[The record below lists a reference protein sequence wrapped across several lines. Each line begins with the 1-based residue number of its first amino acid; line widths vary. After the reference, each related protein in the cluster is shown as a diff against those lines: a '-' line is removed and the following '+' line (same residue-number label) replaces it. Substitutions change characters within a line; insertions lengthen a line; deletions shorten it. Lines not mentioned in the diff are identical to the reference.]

1 MPALSSD
8 GCARVG
14 CNVLILFMASHGMG
28 RRLSQRKT
36 GSRTCLG
43 PTWDFQAGVRA
54 NHDAGSSAG
63 PMPREDHGCASTA
76 ASTDSTAASI
86 SMPGVCT
93 DVREPGVLT
102 GRPGGT
108 DVFHGRGARP
118 PRCSLVAT
126 ERALDSDNVFG
137 TASCGD
143 PGWNVAGAADAKE
156 PTAIRELREKEEKSS
171 QFRGVTVDRR
181 GH

>member
-1 MPALSSD
+1 MP
-8 GCARVG
+8 
-14 CNVLILFMASHGMG
+14 
-28 RRLSQRKT
+28 
-36 GSRTCLG
+36 
-43 PTWDFQAGVRA
+43 A
-54 NHDAGSSAG
+54 NHDAGSGAG
-63 PMPREDHGCASTA
+63 PMPKEDHICGSTA
-76 ASTDSTAASI
+76 AHTDSTAASI

-126 ERALDSDNVFG
+126 ERALDPDNVFG

-143 PGWNVAGAADAKE
+143 LGWNVAGAADAKASM
-156 PTAIRELREKEEKSS
+156 AIRELREKEEKSS
-171 QFRGVTVDRR
+171 QFRAVSVDIS
-181 GH
+181 H